1 MGNQASQLG
10 DEPAFTGQKDLAHFD
25 HYFKGSIHTTQ
36 GAFFVKTFGECA
48 HEERPCTITCKGEG
62 FSLAEDIGIQA
73 TKLVEVSYLWITP
86 SGIAWDHAASEV
98 KITVKV
104 NDVES
109 SIILSLQNSIE
120 LESELKLR
128 FGSMAA
134 MNPGMKIPYPMYV
147 GMFAGASKPKPFQR
161 KRPNLSKL
169 PSGKL
174 PALHDMRNAAITLQR
189 GAGKPCNA
197 GESRRVQIAMQ
208 HIHEGENTFILSEAR
223 NLPVGTQSPGP
234 TAVLVLTD
242 DALYYKSDGRKS
254 VGSQVLHIPFEDVID
269 WSAIGMASDHYDSR
283 NCGIEV
289 TTETFKVYLGVS
301 FVRDV
306 KTSLEFFWNKWRV
319 KNGQSPKP
327 GSTHGRPLV
336 TVTTLSGDVAPP
348 DSPSGNTDVV
358 DQDGIVVRPGA
369 RLAARRRSV
378 FDSLGSNN
386 NDNKVPPENREVR
399 RFWHNVVLHQGWLM
413 KKGGIGIGE
422 NKQWIKRYFVLYTTS
437 QGHYLIYYTDFTECP
452 LYTTDRNP
460 RNVVDLAKTTFIRPG
475 SNKAE
480 FADTP
485 PHSFDIV
492 TTEREWTLCAESQ
505 ENVQKW
511 LKILTRSVDED
522 VAVLPDEELVFKVK
536 PKVDPLTQFNSTDYS
551 TSLKVSANGISVT
564 SPNQITGSPDHEHYF
579 WAYTDFYKWS
589 LLSQHGKLALLINVF
604 TDASF
609 SRRHEY
615 IFRNKEAVRLATA
628 IEFFI
633 EKFMTVQHIQLELTA
648 KSTDYDVENG
658 DILRETGGLGASA
671 AVDEW
676 QEDAQNANI
685 DLLDMDDAPINAA
698 PISAAPTNSTATAD
712 SLFGDDPFGDD
723 PFAAPAAAPALT
735 VKQAPPLTQV
745 QMNQHLL
752 WLKGALNGSGGPL
765 YDDGV
770 LQIATKIEVKASQA
784 RVFLYFRNKGPGRI
798 ENMAVKINDPAGLLR
813 FELAALAPTLEPMCT
828 ATQILMVACVKP
840 ATPGPS
846 LRVTYLDSLQGER
859 DNTVDLPINTATF
872 NEPLQLTGAD
882 FSVKWNQLTAPGQ
895 QKIAVLNPTT
905 PISPANVL
913 AGMTKALKFGKVT
926 NMPDETEFIIYGAS
940 SLKTEAVGP
949 TGEKISVGCLVK
961 IEMNVQRNAMQ
972 VTARTL
978 HPAAT
983 ASIFECARALL
994 S

>member
-1 MGNQASQLG
+1 
-10 DEPAFTGQKDLAHFD
+10 
-25 HYFKGSIHTTQ
+25 
-36 GAFFVKTFGECA
+36 
-48 HEERPCTITCKGEG
+48 
-62 FSLAEDIGIQA
+62 
-73 TKLVEVSYLWITP
+73 
-86 SGIAWDHAASEV
+86 
-98 KITVKV
+98 
-104 NDVES
+104 
-109 SIILSLQNSIE
+109 
-120 LESELKLR
+120 
-128 FGSMAA
+128 
-134 MNPGMKIPYPMYV
+134 MNPQMKVPYPMYV
-147 GMFAGASKPKPFQR
+147 GMFAGSTKPKPFQR
-161 KRPNLSKL
+161 KRPNLSRL
-169 PSGKL
+169 PAGKL
-174 PALHDMRNAAITLQR
+174 PALTDMRNNALTMQR
-189 GAGKPCNA
+189 GAGKPCNQ

-208 HIHEGENTFILSEAR
+208 HIHEGGNTFILLDAR
-223 NLPVGTQSPGP
+223 NLPVGTQSPAP
-234 TAVLVLTD
+234 SAVLQLNEDAIVYKAEGRQSKDSSVL
-242 DALYYKSDGRKS
+242 S
-254 VGSQVLHIPFEDVID
+254 IPFEDVID
-269 WSAIGMASDHYDSR
+269 WQAIGMNVDHYDSR
-283 NCGIEV
+283 NSGIEV
-289 TTETFKVYLGVS
+289 STETFKVYFGVT

-306 KTSLEFFWNKWRV
+306 KNSLEFFWNKWKV
-319 KNGQSPKP
+319 KNGHEPKL
-327 GSTHGRPLV
+327 GSTHGRPIV
-336 TVTTLSGDVAPP
+336 TVTTLSGDVPP
-348 DSPSGNTDVV
+348 PESPVGNTDVV

-369 RLAARRRSV
+369 RLAQRRRSV
-378 FDSLGSNN
+378 FDSISGSGNTE
-386 NDNKVPPENREVR
+386 NKVPMENREVR
-399 RFWHNVVLHQGWLM
+399 RFWHTVVLHQGWLL
-413 KKGGIGIGE
+413 KKGGLGLGE
-422 NKQWIKRYFVLYTTS
+422 NKQWIKRYFVLYSTS
-437 QGHYLIYYTDFTECP
+437 QGHYLIYYSDFTECP

-564 SPNQITGSPDHEHYF
+564 SPNQVTGSPDHEHYF

-604 TDASF
+604 TDATF

-633 EKFMTVQHIQLELTA
+633 EKFMTVQHIQLEITA
-648 KSTDYDVENG
+648 NKADYDNHGG
-658 DILRETGGLGASA
+658 DALQDTGGLGASA

-676 QEDAQNANI
+676 QDDEQNQNI
-685 DLLDMDDAPINAA
+685 DLLDMDDAPIT
-698 PISAAPTNSTATAD
+698 SAPTAASTTKSAVTSD
-712 SLFGDDPFGDD
+712 DLFGDDPFGDD
-723 PFAAPAAAPALT
+723 PFAAPAAPVVS
-735 VKQAPPLTQV
+735 VKKAPPLTPAQT
-745 QMNQHLL
+745 NQHTI
-752 WLKGALNGSGGPL
+752 WLKGALAASGGPL
-765 YDDGV
+765 YDDGT

-784 RVFLYFRNKGPGRI
+784 RVFLYYRNKGPGRI
-798 ENMAVKINDPAGLLR
+798 EKMQIKINDPSGLLR
-813 FELAALAPTLEPMCT
+813 FELAALAPTLEPLCT

-846 LRVTYLDSLQGER
+846 MHIVYTDSMQGER

-872 NEPLQLTGAD
+872 NEPLHLTGAD

-895 QKIAVLNPTT
+895 QKIAVLMPTT

-913 AGMTKALKFGKVT
+913 GGMTKALKFGKVS

-961 IEMNVQRNAMQ
+961 IEMNVQKNAMQ